1 MIGRLRGQ
9 IIAKHPPQVL
19 IEVGGVG
26 YEVEAPMSTFYD
38 LPQVGEPVTL
48 ITHLLVR
55 EDAHVLYGFLREQ
68 DRALFRNLLKVTGVG
83 AKMALAILS
92 GMDAQRFAQ
101 CVEQEDLTALSRL
114 PGIGRKTAQ
123 RLVMEM
129 KDRIADLGGGAAFG
143 SSSPIGSAAIARA
156 SAGDDA
162 LGDAV
167 SALIALGYRPAD
179 ANRMARVAAD
189 AVKGSGQVSELASEE
204 IIRAA
209 LRAAGPN

>member
-1 MIGRLRGQ
+1 MIGRLRGE

-19 IEVGGVG
+19 IDVGGVG

-48 ITHLLVR
+48 ITHLVVR
-55 EDAHVLYGFLREQ
+55 EDAHVLYGFLREH
-68 DRALFRNLLKVTGVG
+68 DRALFRGLLKVTGVG
-83 AKMALAILS
+83 AKMALGILS

-101 CVEQEDLTALSRL
+101 CIEQEDLTALSRL
-114 PGIGRKTAQ
+114 PGIGKKTAQ

-129 KDRIADLGGGAAFG
+129 KDRVGDLGGGVAVVIGGAA
-143 SSSPIGSAAIARA
+143 PTAAAA
-156 SAGDDA
+156 EDP
-162 LGDAV
+162 LTDAV

-179 ANRMARVAAD
+179 ANRMARAAD
-189 AVKGSGQVSELASEE
+189 DGAKTSEE

-209 LRAAGPN
+209 LKAAGPS